1 MKMVRKMKLTKNTVY
16 FKNMENMRNG
26 LMEDQ

>member
-1 MKMVRKMKLTKNTVY
+1 MKMVRKMKLTKNAVY